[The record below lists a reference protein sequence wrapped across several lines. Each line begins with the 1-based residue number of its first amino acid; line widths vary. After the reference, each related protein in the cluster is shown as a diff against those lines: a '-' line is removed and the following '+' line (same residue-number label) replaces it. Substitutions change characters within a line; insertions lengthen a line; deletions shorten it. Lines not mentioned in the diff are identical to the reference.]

1 MTPPLVSGTSV
12 PFVRFRKLTKI
23 CGLILKKGESAVN
36 HRSIPPRLGHPADS
50 FCPSAWCRKSRVL
63 GLPSFAPL
71 DYAVRFH
78 GFRSGAPLGATRR
91 RFRRFASGY
100 SLCRA
105 LRPPLAGYSET
116 SPASGTRRPHLACGR
131 VCTALLLLHTGDTPT
146 CSDTKRGDGFPPPR
160 RVKCQTVNPSVTVF
174 SVDESNALAAS
185 VTGK

>member
-1 MTPPLVSGTSV
+1 MRPVIKRRRECSD
-12 PFVRFRKLTKI
+12 
-23 CGLILKKGESAVN
+23 
-36 HRSIPPRLGHPADS
+36 HRSSTPRTGTHSALSVLSRGRRN
-50 FCPSAWCRKSRVL
+50 PSVL

-91 RFRRFASGY
+91 RFRRFVPGC
-100 SLCRA
+100 SLCCA